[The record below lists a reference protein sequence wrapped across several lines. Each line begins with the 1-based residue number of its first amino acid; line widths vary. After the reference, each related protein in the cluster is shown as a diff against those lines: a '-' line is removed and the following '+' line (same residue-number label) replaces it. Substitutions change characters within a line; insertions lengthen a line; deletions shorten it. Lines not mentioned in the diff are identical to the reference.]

1 MGRVY
6 RELPSAT
13 ELWEHFE
20 YNPLTGTLYRN
31 GKPTGCLHR
40 TNGYVHAGYNCSVYL
55 VHRLVYVWCTG
66 ALPADEID
74 HIDGNRSNNCYWNL
88 RQASTAQNSKNKKRT
103 KGYTKNKSG
112 TYTAQIMVNYRCIG
126 LGTYPTEAEAR
137 AAYVKAS
144 RGLHGEFS
152 GVG

>member
-6 RELPSAT
+6 RELPAAS
-13 ELWEHFE
+13 ELWERFE

-31 GKPTGCLHR
+31 GKPTGCVTR
-40 TNGYVHAGYNCSVYL
+40 KGYLLVGYNYSTYL
-55 VHRLVYVWCTG
+55 AHRLVYVWCTG
-66 ALPADEID
+66 ALPADEVD
-74 HIDGNRSNNCYWNL
+74 HIDGNRTNNCYWNL
-88 RQASTAQNSKNKKRT
+88 RQANTAQNSRNKKRT
-103 KGYTKNKSG
+103 KGYTKNKNG
-112 TYTAQIMVNYRCIG
+112 TYTAQIMVNYKWIG

-137 AAYVKAS
+137 AAYERGS